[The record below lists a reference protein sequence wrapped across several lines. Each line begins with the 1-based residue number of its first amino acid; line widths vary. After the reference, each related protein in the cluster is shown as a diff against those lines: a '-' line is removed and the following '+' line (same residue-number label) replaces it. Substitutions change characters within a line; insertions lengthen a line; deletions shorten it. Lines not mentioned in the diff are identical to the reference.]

1 MSRVLKLAI
10 VALGLAMAG
19 EASASSTFCGET
31 GLLVQVLHGQDQE
44 RQRSMGMT
52 AKGELLE
59 LYVARDGSWT
69 ILMTGLDGGACI
81 VKEGDAGEP
90 IPDARTTLAHVTS
103 RPLVFQ
109 R

>member
-1 MSRVLKLAI
+1 MAKLLKLAI
-10 VALGLAMAG
+10 VAIGLTW
-19 EASASSTFCGET
+19 ASGAWASSTVCGET
-31 GLLVQVLHGQDQE
+31 DLLVRLLHGQDQE

-52 AKGELLE
+52 ARGELLE

-81 VKEGDAGEP
+81 VKDGDAGEA
-90 IPDARTTLAHVTS
+90 IPDTRTTLAELTG
-103 RPLVFQ
+103 RPLVLQ

>member
-1 MSRVLKLAI
+1 MSRLLRFAI
-10 VALGLAMAG
+10 VALGLTMASG
-19 EASASSTFCGET
+19 ASASSTVCGET
-31 GLLVQVLHGQDQE
+31 DLLVQLLHGQDQE

-52 AKGELLE
+52 AQGELLE

-81 VKEGDAGEP
+81 VKDGDAGEP
-90 IPDARTTLAHVTS
+90 IPDARTTLAQITT
-103 RPLVFQ
+103 RPLVLQ